1 MILIHLAVGVTK
13 TKHIR
18 LLFLR
23 GKYRTQGREFH
34 AVAMT
39 VGDEKLHATQSQGH
53 IFCAVDSVITVSR
66 DAIER
71 FCTQSL
77 SEFLCI
83 PIVISQMKD
92 AIRRK
97 LGNRALH
104 GLHIGVGIREH
115 QYFHNNRLA
124 FRIDWC
130 TREKGERYMSEN
142 QNFAAYESEIRRVLG
157 SKEGRALL
165 KLLQQ
170 DGGATLRKAAVA
182 FQSGDTASAQAL
194 IAPLMEN
201 EQAQALVKE
210 LNKHG

>member
-1 MILIHLAVGVTK
+1 
-13 TKHIR
+13 
-18 LLFLR
+18 
-23 GKYRTQGREFH
+23 
-34 AVAMT
+34 
-39 VGDEKLHATQSQGH
+39 
-53 IFCAVDSVITVSR
+53 
-66 DAIER
+66 
-71 FCTQSL
+71 
-77 SEFLCI
+77 
-83 PIVISQMKD
+83 
-92 AIRRK
+92 
-97 LGNRALH
+97 
-104 GLHIGVGIREH
+104 
-115 QYFHNNRLA
+115 
-124 FRIDWC
+124 
-130 TREKGERYMSEN
+130 MSEN